1 MCTNAI
7 EIQQDIEGYRLDTT
21 DFFFDRIGDS
31 IPIKSDDETSKFDLR
46 NPPSLPLA
54 VSERS
59 RLLFVAHSS
68 GFCVAKTKDV
78 IDAAKE
84 IKDNG
89 KAFCIQELS
98 VVDVPFDKVH
108 MLVLST
114 DESTLAV
121 SHSLSGHVHFFSL
134 HSLLHKGTKPFF
146 SSSIDESSYVKDIRW
161 TKKDENSFLLLSN
174 LGKLYSGVVDGRLQ
188 VVMEN
193 VDAVEWSV
201 KGKFVAVA
209 KKNILSILSSKFKER
224 LAISLS
230 FKSLVGD
237 SDVNCSIKVDSI
249 RWIRRD
255 CIVLGCFQ
263 LTEADTEENYFVQVV
278 RSKDGKITDASSK
291 LVVLSFCDL
300 FGGLIDDI
308 VPFGTGPYLFVS
320 YLKQCELA
328 FAANRKNT
336 DQHVVLLG
344 LSLGD
349 EKNDV
354 AVVDIDRD
362 KWLPRIELQD
372 NGDDNLIMGL
382 CIDKVSL
389 YGKVE
394 VQLGVEEPKELPPY
408 CLLMCLTLEGKL
420 NMFYVASVSGETDQ
434 PEVVSTLSDEE
445 DASTVVVPVESKLSE
460 SSPGYGEPKLQPV
473 AFSPPSQDVI
483 LRELN
488 TFGGSEISTKN
499 NLKHFDKTE
508 ISAFKLVDQ
517 IPQKDTI
524 SGSWEMEDTDGQQIK
539 LPAPQ
544 NINVGQS
551 SLEASLPDTPGY
563 AVRDSTKAE
572 TENIANSGFGSAAFV
587 GQHQTDTPSLS
598 NHMFIP
604 KGFELGKETLGNFGS
619 IMLQSS
625 SSHSWPVNKDTVSND
640 SETKKVTGFES
651 GNPAFVGKLQTDFL
665 SLSNQKDQPK
675 SFELAK
681 ESMGKIGSN
690 GLQTASFQSGSTG
703 KVMVSNDSDFRSPFL
718 PSSLGQGKKS
728 ENSGVTEV
736 AANVSGGLVGKPFAL
751 KDATAMAASVSFS
764 FTPEQ
769 GDRQRAPT
777 EAAKIES
784 LPSMHSTQFSS
795 QLNFASGKSDTQK
808 HHLSKDD
815 YRTPNLSGMW
825 NAESNLLKQSGNIKE
840 MAKELDMLLESIQ
853 ETGGFKDAC
862 TVLQKNKV
870 EALEQ
875 GLGTLSEKCRIWK
888 SIMDERLGEMQNLL
902 DKTVQV
908 LARKIYM
915 EGIVKQ
921 ASDSR
926 YWDLWNRQK
935 LSPELELKRRHLL
948 KLNRDLTNQL
958 IELERHFNTIEINK
972 FGENDG
978 VRTGQGAPQSKH
990 GSSRHFQ
997 SLHTLQTT
1005 MRSQLAVAE
1014 QLSECLSK
1022 QMAVLS
1028 IESPVK
1034 KQNVKKELFD
1044 TIGIPYDASFS
1055 SPVVTKVD
1063 DPSSMKKLSLSSD
1076 SATAA
1081 AKHQSRRH
1089 QSSGMKSYD
1098 PETAR
1103 RKRDSLDR
1111 SWASFE
1117 PPKTTV
1123 KRMLLEEPRKGITR
1137 IQGKL
1142 SSRDKQH
1149 ISPHMLEGAALIRPK
1164 DQITTPTSLYPSGNI
1179 AGIQDTFIKQ
1189 ASENQSTLFRWA
1201 NDPARPSQSIG
1212 LKSFTFQSNI
1222 ASGLS
1227 SLLASQLQSV
1237 GGQNHTRETC
1247 NVTLDKSRIG
1257 VSYVEKSNPM
1267 LINKTESML
1276 QSETNINQKPSFSSM
1291 LPTFTPS
1298 LLKKPSEMPNSSSKG
1313 TSPTDAM
1320 IGSESHEPTTK
1331 TSTFVSGKISDPQF
1345 LSSAALPSAST
1356 LPGRVSLFDVASKIQ
1371 PGEKASAFPALSTS
1385 LSAPS
1390 SAKINSSPVF
1400 PSSLSTSS
1408 LTTSSSSMSFG
1419 GSLTSSKTTSDTQQ
1433 RVHSISTSV
1442 ASASPVVSL
1451 SSLSASSPTSFSSS
1465 SIFSNQ
1471 ASKIPVLLSTPSPHV
1486 SLTSESPKKELQL
1499 STDKLGSKTDVN
1511 ATTQA
1516 PLKRLETSVSYVA
1529 AVEAPTGLAC
1539 GQLSFSNMAS
1549 VVSNVAVNA
1558 QPEHSSTGIALFSA
1572 PLGPLPT
1579 SASTTGETN
1588 ETLDTTV
1595 TQEDEMEEE
1604 APETSHATELSLGS
1618 LGSFGIGSSPN
1629 INDPKASPFGGPFG
1643 NVATSPASSPFTMT
1657 VPSGELFRP
1666 ASFTLQSQSS
1676 QPSQPAT
1683 FSAFSGGFGTGT
1695 TAQAPTQTG
1704 FGQPAQIG
1712 QGQQTLGSVLGTFG
1726 QSRQI
1731 GSGIPGAGFG
1741 SPGGFGATSSTGG
1754 FSSAATGSGFA
1765 GVGSTSGGFGGL
1777 ASAGG
1782 GFASLASG
1790 GGFAGAATGGG
1801 FPAVASGSGA
1811 FTGVGS
1817 GGGFGG
1823 MASAGGGFAG
1833 APQAGGP
1840 FAGAGGGFGAFSG
1853 QQGSAFGGTPGG
1865 TGKPP
1870 ELFTQMRK

>member
-1 MCTNAI
+1 MCSNAI
-7 EIQQDIEGYRLDTT
+7 EIQQDIEGDRFDTT

-54 VSERS
+54 VSERY
-59 RLLFVAHSS
+59 RLLVVAHSS

-121 SHSLSGHVHFFSL
+121 SLSLSGHVHFFSL
-134 HSLLHKGTKPFF
+134 HSLLHKDTKPFS

-174 LGKLYSGVVDGRLQ
+174 LGKLYSGVVDGHLQ

-193 VDAVEWSV
+193 VDAVEWSA

-209 KKNILSILSSKFKER
+209 KRNILSILSSKFKER
-224 LAISLS
+224 LSISLS

-249 RWIRRD
+249 WWIRHD

-263 LTEADTEENYFVQVV
+263 LTEDDTEENYLVQVV

-291 LVVLSFCDL
+291 PVVLSFCDL

-308 VPFGTGPYLFVS
+308 VPFGTGPYLFLS

-344 LSLGD
+344 WSLGD

-382 CIDKVSL
+382 CIDRVSL
-389 YGKVE
+389 YGKVK
-394 VQLGVEEPKELPPY
+394 VQLGVEEPKELSPY
-408 CLLMCLTLEGKL
+408 CILMCLTLEGKL
-420 NMFYVASVSGETDQ
+420 NMFYVSSVSGEADQ

-445 DASTVVVPVESKLSE
+445 EDASTVVPVESKLSE
-460 SSPGYGEPKLQPV
+460 SSPGYGEPKLEPV
-473 AFSPPSQDVI
+473 AFNPQSQDVK
-483 LRELN
+483 LKELDTFCGIPVESKLSESSPGYGEPKLEPVALSPQSQDVKLKELD
-488 TFGGSEISTKN
+488 TFGGSEISTEN
-499 NLKHFDKTE
+499 NLKHC
-508 ISAFKLVDQ
+508 
-517 IPQKDTI
+517 
-524 SGSWEMEDTDGQQIK
+524 
-539 LPAPQ
+539 APQ
-544 NINVGQS
+544 NINLGQS
-551 SLEASLPDTPGY
+551 SLEAFLPDTPSY

-572 TENIANSGFGSAAFV
+572 TENITKSGNSG
-587 GQHQTDTPSLS
+587 
-598 NHMFIP
+598 
-604 KGFELGKETLGNFGS
+604 
-619 IMLQSS
+619 
-625 SSHSWPVNKDTVSND
+625 
-640 SETKKVTGFES
+640 
-651 GNPAFVGKLQTDFL
+651 FVGKLQTDFL

-681 ESMGKIGSN
+681 ESMGKFGSN
-690 GLQTASFQSGSTG
+690 SLQTASFQSWSAG
-703 KVMVSNDSDFRSPFL
+703 KVMVLNDSDVRSPIL
-718 PSSLGQGKKS
+718 PSSLGQGKKY

-751 KDATAMAASVSFS
+751 KDATATSASVSFS
-764 FTPEQ
+764 FTPAQ

-784 LPSMHSTQFSS
+784 LPSMHSAQFSS
-795 QLNFASGKSDTQK
+795 QLNFASGKSDSQK
-808 HHLSKDD
+808 HHPSKDD
-815 YRTPNLSGMW
+815 YRTPNLSGMR
-825 NAESNLLKQSGNIKE
+825 NAEPNLSKQSGNIKE
-840 MAKELDMLLESIQ
+840 MAKELDILLESIQ

-875 GLGTLSEKCRIWK
+875 GLGTLSEQCRIWK
-888 SIMDERLGEMQNLL
+888 SIMDEMLGEVQNLL

-935 LSPELELKRRHLL
+935 LSPELELKRRHIL
-948 KLNRDLTNQL
+948 KLNQDLTNQL

-978 VRTGQGAPQSKH
+978 VRAGRRVPQSKH
-990 GSSRHFQ
+990 GCSRHFQ

-1005 MRSQLAVAE
+1005 MSSQLAVAE

-1055 SPVVTKVD
+1055 SPVVTKVG
-1063 DPSSMKKLSLSSD
+1063 DPTSMKKLSLSSD
-1076 SATAA
+1076 SAAAA

-1103 RKRDSLDR
+1103 RRRDSLDR

-1123 KRMLLEEPRKGITR
+1123 KRMLLEEPRKGI
-1137 IQGKL
+1137 QGKS

-1149 ISPHMLEGAALIRPK
+1149 ISPHILEGAAIVRPK
-1164 DQITTPTSLYPSGNI
+1164 DRITDPTSLYPSGNI
-1179 AGIQDTFIKQ
+1179 GIQDTFVIQ
-1189 ASENQSTLFRWA
+1189 ASANQSTLLRWA
-1201 NDPARPSQSIG
+1201 NDPARPSQSTG
-1212 LKSFTFQSNI
+1212 LKSFPFQSNI

-1227 SLLASQLQSV
+1227 SLPASQLQSV

-1247 NVTLDKSRIG
+1247 NVTVDKSSTG
-1257 VSYVEKSNPM
+1257 VSFVEKSNPM

-1276 QSETNINQKPSFSSM
+1276 QSETNINQKPFFSSM

-1298 LLKKPSEMPNSSSKG
+1298 LLKKSSDMPKSSSKG
-1313 TSPTDAM
+1313 TSSTIAM
-1320 IGSESHEPTTK
+1320 IGSESHGPTTTK

-1345 LSSAALPSAST
+1345 LSSAAVPSTST
-1356 LPGRVSLFDVASKIQ
+1356 LPARVSLVDVASKSQ

-1385 LSAPS
+1385 FSAP

-1400 PSSLSTSS
+1400 RSSLSTS
-1408 LTTSSSSMSFG
+1408 LTTSSSSTSLG
-1419 GSLTSSKTTSDTQQ
+1419 GSLTSSKTTLDTQQ

-1451 SSLSASSPTSFSSS
+1451 TSLSASSSTSFSSS
-1465 SIFSNQ
+1465 SFFSNQ
-1471 ASKIPVLLSTPSPHV
+1471 ATKIPVSLATPSAHV
-1486 SLTSESPKKELQL
+1486 SLTSESPKTELQL
-1499 STDKLGSKTDVN
+1499 PTDKLSSETDVN

-1516 PLKRLETSVSYVA
+1516 PLKLETSVSSVA
-1529 AVEAPTGLAC
+1529 AVEVPTGLARD
-1539 GQLSFSNMAS
+1539 QPSFSNMAS

-1558 QPEHSSTGIALFSA
+1558 QPEHSSYGTDLFSS
-1572 PLGPLPT
+1572 PLGSLPT
-1579 SASTTGETN
+1579 SASTTGEKN

-1595 TQEDEMEEE
+1595 TPEDEMEEE
-1604 APETSHATELSLGS
+1604 ASETSNATELSLGS
-1618 LGSFGIGSSPN
+1618 LDSFAIGSSPN
-1629 INDPKASPFGGPFG
+1629 INAPKANPFGGPFG

-1666 ASFTLQSQSS
+1666 ASFILQSQSS

-1695 TAQAPTQTG
+1695 NAQAPTQTG
-1704 FGQPAQIG
+1704 FGQQAQIG
-1712 QGQQTLGSVLGTFG
+1712 QGQQALGSVLGTFG

-1731 GSGIPGAGFG
+1731 GSGMPGAGYG

-1754 FSSAATGSGFA
+1754 CSSAATGSGFA
-1765 GVGSTSGGFGGL
+1765 GVGSTSGGFGGV

-1790 GGFAGAATGGG
+1790 GGFAGPATGGG
-1801 FPAVASGSGA
+1801 FPAVASGSGGFA
-1811 FTGVGS
+1811 GLAS

-1823 MASAGGGFAG
+1823 MASASGGFAG
-1833 APQAGGP
+1833 TPQAGGP

-1865 TGKPP
+1865 TRKPP

>member
-7 EIQQDIEGYRLDTT
+7 EIQQDIEGDRFDTT

-31 IPIKSDDETSKFDLR
+31 IPIKSDDETSKFDIR

-89 KAFCIQELS
+89 KVFCIQELS

-121 SHSLSGHVHFFSL
+121 SLSLSGHVHFFSL
-134 HSLLHKGTKPFF
+134 RSLLNKDTKPFF
-146 SSSIDESSYVKDIRW
+146 STSIDESSYVKDIRW
-161 TKKDENSFLLLSN
+161 TKKDEDSFLILSN
-174 LGKLYSGVVDGRLQ
+174 FGKLYSGVVDGRLQ

-193 VDAVEWSV
+193 VDAVEWNV

-224 LAISLS
+224 LSIALS

-249 RWIRRD
+249 RWIRHD
-255 CIVLGCFQ
+255 CIILGCFQ
-263 LTEADTEENYFVQVV
+263 LTEDDTEENYFVQVV

-308 VPFGTGPYLFVS
+308 LPFGTGPYLFVS

-344 LSLGD
+344 WSLGD

-389 YGKVE
+389 YGKVK

-460 SSPGYGEPKLQPV
+460 SSPGYGEPKLEPV
-473 AFSPPSQDVI
+473 AFSPLSKDVE

-488 TFGGSEISTKN
+488 NFGSSEISTEN
-499 NLKHFDKTE
+499 NLKHFDETE
-508 ISAFKLVDQ
+508 ISTFKLVDQ
-517 IPQKDTI
+517 IPRKDTI

-551 SLEASLPDTPGY
+551 SLEASLPDTPSY
-563 AVRDSTKAE
+563 AERDSTKAE
-572 TENIANSGFGSAAFV
+572 AKNITKSGFGSAAFV
-587 GQHQTDTPSLS
+587 GQHRTDTPSLS

-619 IMLQSS
+619 IVLQSS
-625 SSHSWPVNKDTVSND
+625 SSQSWPVSKDTVSND
-640 SETKKVTGFES
+640 SETKKVTGFGS
-651 GNPAFVGKLQTDFL
+651 GNAAFVGKLQTDFL

-703 KVMVSNDSDFRSPFL
+703 KVIFSNDSDVRSPFL

-736 AANVSGGLVGKPFAL
+736 AANVSGGLVGKPFVL
-751 KDATAMAASVSFS
+751 KDATATSASVSFS
-764 FTPEQ
+764 STPEQ

-777 EAAKIES
+777 EAVKIES
-784 LPSMHSTQFSS
+784 LPSMRSTQFSS
-795 QLNFASGKSDTQK
+795 QLNFASGKSDSQK
-808 HHLSKDD
+808 HHPSKDD
-815 YRTPNLSGMW
+815 YRTPILSGMR
-825 NAESNLLKQSGNIKE
+825 NAEPNLSKQSGNIKE

-875 GLGTLSEKCRIWK
+875 GLGTLSGKCRIWK
-888 SIMDERLGEMQNLL
+888 SIMDERLGEIQNLL

-948 KLNRDLTNQL
+948 KLNQDLTNQL

-978 VRTGQGAPQSKH
+978 VCAGRRAPQSKH

-1005 MRSQLAVAE
+1005 MSSQLAVAE

-1028 IESPVK
+1028 IESPLK

-1044 TIGIPYDASFS
+1044 TIGIPYDSSFS
-1055 SPVVTKVD
+1055 SPVVTKVN

-1076 SATAA
+1076 SAAAA

-1103 RKRDSLDR
+1103 RRRDSLDR

-1123 KRMLLEEPRKGITR
+1123 KRMLLEEPCKG
-1137 IQGKL
+1137 IQGKS

-1149 ISPHMLEGAALIRPK
+1149 ISPHMLEGAAIIRPK
-1164 DQITTPTSLYPSGNI
+1164 DRITPPTSLYPSGNI
-1179 AGIQDTFIKQ
+1179 AGIQDTFVKH

-1201 NDPARPSQSIG
+1201 NDPARPSQFTG
-1212 LKSFTFQSNI
+1212 LKSLTFQSNI

-1227 SLLASQLQSV
+1227 SLPASQLQSV

-1247 NVTLDKSRIG
+1247 NVTVDKSSTG

-1313 TSPTDAM
+1313 TSPTNAM
-1320 IGSESHEPTTK
+1320 IGSESHGPTTTK
-1331 TSTFVSGKISDPQF
+1331 ASTFVSGKISDPQF
-1345 LSSAALPSAST
+1345 LSSAAVPSAST

-1390 SAKINSSPVF
+1390 PAKTNSSPVF
-1400 PSSLSTSS
+1400 SSSLSTSP
-1408 LTTSSSSMSFG
+1408 LTTSSPSMSFG
-1419 GSLTSSKTTSDTQQ
+1419 GSLTSSKTTLDTQQ

-1442 ASASPVVSL
+1442 ASASPVVCL
-1451 SSLSASSPTSFSSS
+1451 SSLSASSSTSFSSS

-1471 ASKIPVLLSTPSPHV
+1471 ASKIPVLSTSSPHV
-1486 SLTSESPKKELQL
+1486 SLTSESPKTELQL
-1499 STDKLGSKTDVN
+1499 STDKLSSKTDVT

-1516 PLKRLETSVSYVA
+1516 PLKRLETSVSSVA
-1529 AVEAPTGLAC
+1529 AVEVPTGLAR
-1539 GQLSFSNMAS
+1539 GQLSISNVAS
-1549 VVSNVAVNA
+1549 VASNVAVNA
-1558 QPEHSSTGIALFSA
+1558 QPEHSSTGIALFSP

-1579 SASTTGETN
+1579 SASTNGEKN

-1629 INDPKASPFGGPFG
+1629 VNDPKANPFGGPFG

-1676 QPSQPAT
+1676 QSSQPAT

-1704 FGQPAQIG
+1704 FRQPAQIG
-1712 QGQQTLGSVLGTFG
+1712 QGQQALGSVLGTFG

-1741 SPGGFGATSSTGG
+1741 SPGGFCATSSTGG

-1782 GFASLASG
+1782 GFANLASG

-1801 FPAVASGSGA
+1801 FQAVASGSGGFA
-1811 FTGVGS
+1811 GVGS